1 MSMKRNP
8 ATGTLYAVW
17 NGTNRILYPAQPT
30 TTPRTPL
37 VLVRSRDNGATWETD
52 RAVLLEREPDHGYC
66 YTAMLFRGDNL
77 LLAYC
82 CGRHGNG
89 SCQLQDLRIRKISLP
104 ELWKD

>member
-1 MSMKRNP
+1 
-8 ATGTLYAVW
+8 
-17 NGTNRILYPAQPT
+17 
-30 TTPRTPL
+30 

-66 YTAMLFRGDNL
+66 YTAMLFHGDSL

-82 CGRHGNG
+82 CGRQGNG
-89 SCQLQDLRIRKISLP
+89 FCQLQDLRIRKITLP